1 MSEKKAPE
9 NKREKEKLIH
19 VTEEQ
24 LQAGKAEIMK
34 IVAGLN
40 GAEKLGDLL
49 DKGRKKGR
57 LSSGELMEALEEIDL
72 ESEQMDKIYDV
83 LENMGIDT
91 AGEDYLPE
99 LSGDDMPPIEE
110 IEEIPEEEIVDPNTL
125 VDSFGIDDP
134 VRMYLKEIGKVDLL
148 TSEQEVALAQT
159 MVTGQAA
166 GVAAALCACDGV
178 SSRELE
184 KDVSELQK
192 ILKEQG
198 AILDG
203 TT

>member
-40 GAEKLGDLL
+40 GAEKLSELL
-49 DKGRKKGR
+49 EKGRKKGR
-57 LSSGELMEALEEIDL
+57 LSSNELMEALEEIDL
-72 ESEQMDKIYDV
+72 ESDQMDKIYDV

-99 LSGDDMPPIEE
+99 LNADSMPPIEE
-110 IEEIPEEEIVDPNTL
+110 IEEIPE
-125 VDSFGIDDP
+125 
-134 VRMYLKEIGKVDLL
+134 
-148 TSEQEVALAQT
+148 
-159 MVTGQAA
+159 
-166 GVAAALCACDGV
+166 
-178 SSRELE
+178 
-184 KDVSELQK
+184 
-192 ILKEQG
+192 
-198 AILDG
+198 
-203 TT
+203 

>member
-110 IEEIPEEEIVDPNTL
+110 IE
-125 VDSFGIDDP
+125 
-134 VRMYLKEIGKVDLL
+134 
-148 TSEQEVALAQT
+148 
-159 MVTGQAA
+159 
-166 GVAAALCACDGV
+166 
-178 SSRELE
+178 
-184 KDVSELQK
+184 
-192 ILKEQG
+192 
-198 AILDG
+198 
-203 TT
+203 

>member
-49 DKGRKKGR
+49 EKGRKKGR
-57 LSSGELMEALEEIDL
+57 LSSAELMDALEEIDL

-91 AGEDYLPE
+91 AGEDIVPPLDDEALPE
-99 LSGDDMPPIEE
+99 LEELQE
-110 IEEIPEEEIVDPNTL
+110 IEEVTEEE
-125 VDSFGIDDP
+125 
-134 VRMYLKEIGKVDLL
+134 LL
-148 TSEQEVALAQT
+148 
-159 MVTGQAA
+159 QAA
-166 GVAAALCACDGV
+166 
-178 SSRELE
+178 REMAQAE
-184 KDVSELQK
+184 E
-192 ILKEQG
+192 E
-198 AILDG
+198 A
-203 TT
+203 